1 MVVSAT
7 KKAAVAGL
15 LSSVVG
21 LGATLLGL
29 SEGGQVG
36 SQRVKVRLGLGVRKV
51 LGLGLKLLIGGV
63 GGKGLILMGNLKGR
77 VSGNGLRWEST
88 RIMG

>member
-1 MVVSAT
+1 
-7 KKAAVAGL
+7 VAGL

-63 GGKGLILMGNLKGR
+63 GGKGLILMGNLKGH
-77 VSGNGLRWEST
+77 VSENGLRWEST

>member
-1 MVVSAT
+1 VVVSAT

-36 SQRVKVRLGLGVRKV
+36 SRRAKVRLGLGVRKV

-63 GGKGLILMGNLKGR
+63 GRKGLILMGNLKGR